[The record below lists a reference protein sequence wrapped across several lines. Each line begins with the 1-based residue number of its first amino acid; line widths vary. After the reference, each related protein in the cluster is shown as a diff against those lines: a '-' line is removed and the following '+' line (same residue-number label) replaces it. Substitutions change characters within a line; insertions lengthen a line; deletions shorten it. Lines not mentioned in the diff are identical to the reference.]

1 MAEFWNV
8 QPYRYLYELRAEYTQ
23 SVTQAT
29 KNSAAIM
36 AKEAE
41 AWMKQNAPWKDRPD
55 DPESGFKGGAA
66 RRGLK
71 AYVVG
76 SREEAGL
83 KRIYQQNA
91 RAIDKMEL
99 QRMNAERKEKREKTG
114 RRVNALLNST
124 RADDIDAYYWQKEN
138 EYRAQGRTMNYRKT
152 MRLMREFYDKP
163 EETDRRNR
171 AEGRKLARKLDKQKQ
186 YKRRRA
192 VPVGQSATKLFEKK
206 WEGMRQPIV
215 DVRFSHDEDLS
226 YAIWLEIANG
236 GRYNII
242 ARATNHWAPKFFAK
256 VKQISTLKQF
266 RNKLAIRPEPA
277 SPETRFAQHVIDMNT
292 GNAKY
297 KERPYEAFDM
307 EKHKAGLWRA
317 KRYGA
322 KAKATRAES
331 QRLAE
336 ERAEVPVGNR
346 RTTPYR
352 PEVAKT
358 MGINTVNRRR

>member
-8 QPYRYLYELRAEYTQ
+8 QPYAFLYELRAEYTQ

-29 KNSAAIM
+29 KNSAATM

-55 DPESGFKGGAA
+55 DPEEGFKGGAA

-76 SREEAGL
+76 SRDEAGL

-99 QRMNAERKEKREKTG
+99 QRINAERSEKRSKAK
-114 RRVNALLNST
+114 RRSNALIHST
-124 RADDIDAYYWQKEN
+124 RADDIDADYWQKEN
-138 EYRAQGRTMNYRKT
+138 EYRAQGRTMDDANTMKRMRGFYRAA
-152 MRLMREFYDKP
+152 EI
-163 EETDRRNR
+163 DRRNR
-171 AEGRKLARKLDKQKQ
+171 AEGRKLARNLKVQKQ
-186 YKRRRA
+186 YKRRSA

-206 WEGMRQPIV
+206 WEGMRQPLV

-242 ARATNHWAPKFFAK
+242 ARAINHWYPKFFAK

-266 RNKLAIRPEPA
+266 RDKLAIRPEPA
-277 SPETRFAQHVIDMNT
+277 SPETRFAQHVADKNRGNT
-292 GNAKY
+292 AGDRTY
-297 KERPYEAFDM
+297 YPWDRERHKE
-307 EKHKAGLWRA
+307 GLWRA
-317 KRYGA
+317 KKYGA

-336 ERAEVPVGNR
+336 ERADVPVGNR
-346 RTTPYR
+346 RTTVHKQQ
-352 PEVAKT
+352 VADT
-358 MGINTVNRRR
+358 MSVNTYNKRR